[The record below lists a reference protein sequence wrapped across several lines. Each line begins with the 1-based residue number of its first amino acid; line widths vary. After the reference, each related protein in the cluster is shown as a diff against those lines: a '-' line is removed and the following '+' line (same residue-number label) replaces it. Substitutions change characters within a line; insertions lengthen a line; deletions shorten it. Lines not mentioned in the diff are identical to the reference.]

1 MICLCNV
8 ALTESGH
15 VDTLNKTLLRKSDIL
30 PAAYFQ
36 MFYDQN
42 CKNLGTIKNEGS
54 FDVLVLYLLYINDN
68 SITKKN
74 EIAIKHSI
82 IPKL

>member
-1 MICLCNV
+1 MLCLCNV
-8 ALTESGH
+8 AFTESGH

-42 CKNLGTIKNEGS
+42 CKTLRTIKNEGS
-54 FDVLVLYLLYINDN
+54 FDVLVLYLFPEIPSLY
-68 SITKKN
+68 
-74 EIAIKHSI
+74 
-82 IPKL
+82 